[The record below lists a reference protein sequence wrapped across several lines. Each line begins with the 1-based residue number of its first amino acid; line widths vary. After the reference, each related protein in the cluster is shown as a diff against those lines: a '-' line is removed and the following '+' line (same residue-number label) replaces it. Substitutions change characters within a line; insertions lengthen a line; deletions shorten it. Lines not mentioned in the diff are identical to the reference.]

1 MKNPER
7 RSRSNSKTAGGPGIL
22 RRWLDSLRELVNQR
36 QLVPVPVSAPTPG
49 PFRRRDPEPPSDGI
63 YRVFGRRKDEAPKED
78 SDSSDGKVEEG
89 GALEDAAGGD
99 QLDEH
104 IPPIPSAQGPSG
116 EDEAEDS
123 DESDETEVHSPEASS
138 LVGSSWSSSVP
149 ESDPVEPSPFSY
161 EPPADQA
168 DLPAWTPTT
177 SPVSD
182 FPTFSPETEAEPTP
196 WAGGPDDDSDELTS
210 YSPVAAQSTPLGD
223 DQPWAAAT
231 ADSPWPVGHEEE
243 APESQFVNSSFN
255 DQEAASEEAQT
266 QEEEEEAATYD
277 EPGQVADAVA
287 IEEVEDAAEEEG
299 LSPSFETEPIPEV
312 VAVSEGA
319 WSVSTSEP
327 EPSYVTVPSDPER
340 SVHLGAVAL
349 VEDARAF
356 PLPEGEVIFRN
367 LRSGFTDP
375 ARLLRHLA
383 GEGHTGVMHVAGADE
398 RNTYIVL
405 VDGYV
410 VAVASDSGGRLTTTN
425 RVSFPNFP
433 NSQDTLN
440 VISYEREIARGLGLL
455 LHAPVHFRGL
465 GAMFVNLD
473 GLRSYLSKRSASG
486 GMVVQSDT
494 GTGVALFDDGRLVG
508 VYSGSG
514 SPGTDLAPLRE
525 LIKDLDAEIDVRFG
539 GPKDLDPVSLDTL
552 LAGYPL

>member
-7 RSRSNSKTAGGPGIL
+7 RSRSNSKTPGGPGIL
-22 RRWLDSLRELVNQR
+22 RRWLDSLGELVNQR
-36 QLVPVPVSAPTPG
+36 QLVPVPVSAPAPG
-49 PFRRRDPEPPSDGI
+49 PFRRRDPEPTSEGI

-78 SDSSDGKVEEG
+78 SDSSNGKVDQSGASEE
-89 GALEDAAGGD
+89 AAAEEPKEQLE
-99 QLDEH
+99 EH
-104 IPPIPSAQGPSG
+104 IPPIPSALGPGG
-116 EDEAEDS
+116 EDEPE
-123 DESDETEVHSPEASS
+123 ESDEPEVHSPESS
-138 LVGSSWSSSVP
+138 SPVESSWSSSVP
-149 ESDPVEPSPFSY
+149 ESDPIEPSPFSY
-161 EPPADQA
+161 EPTTDQP

-177 SPVSD
+177 SPVAD
-182 FPTFSPETEAEPTP
+182 FPSFSPEAESEPTP
-196 WAGGPDDDSDELTS
+196 WASGLDDDADEPAS
-210 YSPVAAQSTPLGD
+210 YSPIASQPAPLGD

-231 ADSPWPVGHEEE
+231 TDSTWPVGQAEE
-243 APESQFVNSSFN
+243 APDSQFVNSSFS
-255 DQEAASEEAQT
+255 DQEAAPEEAQEPG
-266 QEEEEEAATYD
+266 QEEEEATIGD
-277 EPGQVADAVA
+277 ELGQAADAVA
-287 IEEVEDAAEEEG
+287 IEEVEEEE
-299 LSPSFETEPIPEV
+299 LSPSFEMEPIPEV

-319 WSVSTSEP
+319 WSVSASEP
-327 EPSYVTVPSDPER
+327 EPSYLTVPREPDQA
-340 SVHLGAVAL
+340 VHLGAVAL

-383 GEGHTGVMHVAGADE
+383 GEGHTGVMHVASADE

-410 VAVASDSGGRLTTTN
+410 VAVASDNHGRLTTTN

-465 GAMFVNLD
+465 GSMFVNLD

-486 GMVVQSDT
+486 GLVVQSDT

-508 VYSGSG
+508 VYSGNG
-514 SPGTDLAPLRE
+514 ATNTDLAPLRE

>member
-1 MKNPER
+1 
-7 RSRSNSKTAGGPGIL
+7 
-22 RRWLDSLRELVNQR
+22 
-36 QLVPVPVSAPTPG
+36 
-49 PFRRRDPEPPSDGI
+49 
-63 YRVFGRRKDEAPKED
+63 
-78 SDSSDGKVEEG
+78 
-89 GALEDAAGGD
+89 
-99 QLDEH
+99 
-104 IPPIPSAQGPSG
+104 
-116 EDEAEDS
+116 
-123 DESDETEVHSPEASS
+123 
-138 LVGSSWSSSVP
+138 
-149 ESDPVEPSPFSY
+149 
-161 EPPADQA
+161 
-168 DLPAWTPTT
+168 
-177 SPVSD
+177 
-182 FPTFSPETEAEPTP
+182 
-196 WAGGPDDDSDELTS
+196 
-210 YSPVAAQSTPLGD
+210 
-223 DQPWAAAT
+223 
-231 ADSPWPVGHEEE
+231 
-243 APESQFVNSSFN
+243 
-255 DQEAASEEAQT
+255 
-266 QEEEEEAATYD
+266 
-277 EPGQVADAVA
+277 
-287 IEEVEDAAEEEG
+287 
-299 LSPSFETEPIPEV
+299 
-312 VAVSEGA
+312 
-319 WSVSTSEP
+319 
-327 EPSYVTVPSDPER
+327 
-340 SVHLGAVAL
+340 LGAVAL

-410 VAVASDSGGRLTTTN
+410 VAVASDSRGRLTTTN

-514 SPGTDLAPLRE
+514 SPGTDLAPLRD